1 VGAFLKANFNRGF
14 LNRDEGRGIH
24 EVPEKMTRTGTLISV
39 FNLEGQKS
47 IEAAGH
53 QRELEIT
60 VNLHGHGRGQGI
72 HMEKVNAIGDP
83 IFNDHALR
91 VATHQLGGGAA
102 ELIGQQEGGFLM
114 TKIRDDDL
122 TKGTLIPAEGDGL
135 I

>member
-1 VGAFLKANFNRGF
+1 
-14 LNRDEGRGIH
+14 
-24 EVPEKMTRTGTLISV
+24 MTRTGTVISV

-72 HMEKVNAIGDP
+72 HMEEVNAIGDP

-102 ELIGQQEGGFLM
+102 ELTNQLRRSAPQLVGRYAQRMNIENGIADGIDFFHMDALSSAVAMKVDCDLQLTLM
-114 TKIRDDDL
+114 ASSL
-122 TKGTLIPAEGDGL
+122 Y
-135 I
+135 

>member
-1 VGAFLKANFNRGF
+1 
-14 LNRDEGRGIH
+14 
-24 EVPEKMTRTGTLISV
+24 MTRTGTLISV

-102 ELIGQQEGGFLM
+102 ELIGQKEGGVFI
-114 TKIRDDDL
+114 TNIRDDDP
-122 TKGTLIPAEGDGL
+122 TKGTLIPTRGEWV

>member
-1 VGAFLKANFNRGF
+1 
-14 LNRDEGRGIH
+14 
-24 EVPEKMTRTGTLISV
+24 MTRTGTLISV

-83 IFNDHALR
+83 IFNDHALC

-102 ELIGQQEGGFLM
+102 EL
-114 TKIRDDDL
+114 
-122 TKGTLIPAEGDGL
+122 GL
-135 I
+135 PGPRSTFPTPYSELESHPNPLFDFFIWPFIQ

>member
-1 VGAFLKANFNRGF
+1 
-14 LNRDEGRGIH
+14 
-24 EVPEKMTRTGTLISV
+24 ISV

-72 HMEKVNAIGDP
+72 HMEKVNAIGDR

-102 ELIGQQEGGFLM
+102 ELIGQQAGGLLM
-114 TKIRDDDL
+114 PKKLDDDL
-122 TKGTLIPAEGDGL
+122 TKGTVISAEGVGL
-135 I
+135 S